1 MLKKAASGVLALLPC
16 SRTMSTLRASKGL
29 RPCWIDPS
37 ERLRACFF
45 GHSLPLML
53 SVLSWA
59 FIGLWSEIFN
69 SPNLETAVG
78 RKTAVYDI
86 GVHREMQKV
95 VVTSV
100 LSFRPLRAICGSA
113 EGEISPK
120 GRNDK
125 GGRGKSSLVV
135 MRHFS
140 VLRGALRVRH
150 EITGTIGRPRFVI
163 GARCDEGA

>member
-1 MLKKAASGVLALLPC
+1 MVKYK
-16 SRTMSTLRASKGL
+16 
-29 RPCWIDPS
+29 
-37 ERLRACFF
+37 
-45 GHSLPLML
+45 
-53 SVLSWA
+53 
-59 FIGLWSEIFN
+59 
-69 SPNLETAVG
+69 
-78 RKTAVYDI
+78 
-86 GVHREMQKV
+86 KV

-140 VLRGALRVRH
+140 VLRGGPRACADFCDPTAVSRFNHLPIFSRVETRY
-150 EITGTIGRPRFVI
+150 ETWGG
-163 GARCDEGA
+163 